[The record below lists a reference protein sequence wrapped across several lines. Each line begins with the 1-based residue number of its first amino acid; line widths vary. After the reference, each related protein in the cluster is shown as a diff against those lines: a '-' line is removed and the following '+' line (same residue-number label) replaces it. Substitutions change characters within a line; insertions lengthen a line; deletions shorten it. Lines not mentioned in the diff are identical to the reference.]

1 MGNEYSTEEVEV
13 EKPCCSQKYR
23 VVYVVLFPT
32 GLLFVSAVN
41 CFDPDLSNSY
51 VHD

>member
-1 MGNEYSTEEVEV
+1 MSTEEVEV
-13 EKPCCSQKYR
+13 EKSHCSQKYR
-23 VVYVVLFPT
+23 GVYVVLIPT
-32 GLLFVSAVN
+32 RLLFVSAVN

>member
-1 MGNEYSTEEVEV
+1 MSTGEVEV
-13 EKPCCSQKYR
+13 EKPRCRQKYR
-23 VVYVVLFPT
+23 VVYVVLIPT
-32 GLLFVSAVN
+32 RLLFVSAEN